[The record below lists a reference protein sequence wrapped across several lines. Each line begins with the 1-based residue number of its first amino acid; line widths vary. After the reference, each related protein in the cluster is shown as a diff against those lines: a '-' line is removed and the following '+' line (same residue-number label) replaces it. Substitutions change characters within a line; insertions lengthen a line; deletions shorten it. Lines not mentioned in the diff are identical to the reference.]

1 MEDIDRII
9 RQSWARY
16 IRQNAVKIFFSI
28 IIVVLLLLSISLSG
42 EIDIEDQFPSK
53 EPDVQ
58 YTTLFIVSSC
68 AFLLLL
74 TGVLKTFI
82 LDNAESLGLKL
93 EGEYRTIQTLTFILL
108 TMFFISCIYFL
119 LDVALQEAF
128 LQLGPVL
135 VFYFFLDELA
145 LDIPGLTDKMGGE
158 FYQTAR
164 NILFEAILFFIIA
177 YLIFAMV
184 MILTRNARRKISDRL
199 SEETEDQEDNPTVY
213 KILVFIFIPPLIFF
227 LLSLVEGEDNLII
240 FGIIAIFIIITS
252 LWWLYQLIQ
261 VIIGVLWR
269 GVKITPFLTSV
280 NFLLLI
286 PPLLAFWFLP
296 VFASTILIIMSE
308 LSETNNELSID
319 MIVSTF
325 SNEILNFPNIIL
337 FDFIIFAGIA
347 TIIIGFAEGMSLLSI
362 LKAIKNGVGV
372 SRTGQPST
380 EQAPKIA
387 LISQYLIYLV
397 VWFGVSLSGLRA
409 IWESLRNIQLDMP
422 EFPFP
427 GMLEWLT
434 ESIVGP
440 LRTYFETQFP
450 ALVTI
455 VIPLVSLIIP
465 IYFILST
472 SFKFLSI
479 SIITPRIKNLDYFI
493 VLVSATF
500 VLIIMQILGDL
511 WLLEIQNA
519 PLRLLYEGEF
529 FNTITILRTIEGLC
543 FYLGFLAIF
552 FVIFRRRKSDKT
564 SNEI

>member
-1 MEDIDRII
+1 MEEIDRII
-9 RQSWARY
+9 RQSWAKFLRK
-16 IRQNAVKIFFSI
+16 NAIKILFSI
-28 IIVVLLLLSISLSG
+28 IIVILLLLSISLSG
-42 EIDIEDQFPSK
+42 EIDIENQFPSK

-58 YTTLFIVSSC
+58 YTTLFIISSC

-82 LDNAESLGLKL
+82 FDNAESLGLKQ
-93 EGEYRTIQTLTFILL
+93 EGKYRIIQTLTFILL
-108 TMFFISCIYFL
+108 TMFFTSCIYFL
-119 LDVALQEAF
+119 LDVALQDAF

-135 VFYFFLDELA
+135 VFYFFLDELE
-145 LDIPGLTDKMGGE
+145 LDIPGLTDKIGGE

-164 NILFEAILFFIIA
+164 NNLFEALLFFIIA

-184 MILTRNARRKISDRL
+184 MILTRNARRKISNRL
-199 SEETEDQEDNPTVY
+199 SKETEDQEDNPTVY
-213 KILVFIFIPPLIFF
+213 KILGFIVILPLNFF
-227 LLSLVEGEDNLII
+227 LLSLVEGEENLVI
-240 FGIIAIFIIITS
+240 FGIVTIFLVLTS
-252 LWWLYQLIQ
+252 VWWLYQLIQ
-261 VIIGVLWR
+261 VVIGVLWR
-269 GVKITPFLTSV
+269 GVKITPFFTSV

-286 PPLLAFWFLP
+286 PPLLTFWFFP
-296 VFASTILIIMSE
+296 VLVSTILIVINE
-308 LSETNNELSID
+308 LSETNTELSVDLI
-319 MIVSTF
+319 MSTF
-325 SNEILNFPNIIL
+325 SNEILNFPTIIL

-347 TIIIGFAEGMSLLSI
+347 TVIIGFAEGMSLMSI

-372 SRTGQPST
+372 SRTGQPAT
-380 EQAPKIA
+380 EQPPKIA

-397 VWFGVSLSGLRA
+397 VWFGISLSGLRA
-409 IWESLRNIQLDMP
+409 IWEGLRSFQLDLP

-427 GMLEWLT
+427 GMLEWLYT
-434 ESIVGP
+434 YIVTP
-440 LRTYFETQFP
+440 LENYIETQLP
-450 ALVTI
+450 IVLPLISLV
-455 VIPLVSLIIP
+455 IP

-529 FNTITILRTIEGLC
+529 FNTISILQTIEGFC
-543 FYLGFLAIF
+543 FYFGLIGIF
-552 FVIFRRRKSDKT
+552 FVIVRRRESQKMT
-564 SNEI
+564 TEI